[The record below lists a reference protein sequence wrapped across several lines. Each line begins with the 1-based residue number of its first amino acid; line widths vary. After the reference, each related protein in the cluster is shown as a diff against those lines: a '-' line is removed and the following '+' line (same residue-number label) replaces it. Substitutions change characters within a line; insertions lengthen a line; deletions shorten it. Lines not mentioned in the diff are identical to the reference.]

1 MDQCCTSFGDKI
13 RVCVFVSECTDWI
26 FKVVLSFFS
35 VKNPRPSYFFF
46 FFTFFFYNFNY
57 LIICL
62 TLRGKVI

>member
-46 FFTFFFYNFNY
+46 FLLFFFIT
-57 LIICL
+57 LII
-62 TLRGKVI
+62 